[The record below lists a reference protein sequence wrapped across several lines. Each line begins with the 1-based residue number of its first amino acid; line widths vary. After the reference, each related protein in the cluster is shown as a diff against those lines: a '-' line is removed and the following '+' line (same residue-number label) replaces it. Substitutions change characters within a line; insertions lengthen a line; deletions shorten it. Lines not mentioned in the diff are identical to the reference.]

1 MHDILRVTTFGDAWK
16 QLQKSTKDDD
26 DGPCPPTAS
35 SSSTAPPPNHVLQT
49 TLSSPSS
56 LNVISCLPKQRKYV
70 KILPLHA
77 DCHTQWKPRGTLCW
91 HCADDL
97 ASSPDTIVPL
107 PFAYDDRRDMFSVMG
122 EFCSF
127 SCAKAYNKHSIQPHV
142 SGINGT
148 ILTLFYKRATG
159 KLGTIISSP
168 PRQLLQCFGG
178 PLSREEYRSAFS
190 SQTAITYLMLPKKM
204 TTYNHTI
211 EEYTVGAH
219 VHTHGSRS
227 AAVAKKAAADK
238 TTTVDFEKFKV
249 GHVRNE
255 TLRLR
260 RPKPMKHDKNLLE
273 RTMGINIV

>member
-1 MHDILRVTTFGDAWK
+1 MHDILWITTFGDAWK
-16 QLQKSTKDDD
+16 RLQKQATNKQRSVVAEEEEESTSKITT
-26 DGPCPPTAS
+26 TATS
-35 SSSTAPPPNHVLQT
+35 A
-49 TLSSPSS
+49 
-56 LNVISCLPKQRKYV
+56 LNVFCLPKQRKYV
-70 KILPLHA
+70 RFIPSQN
-77 DCHTQWKPRGTLCW
+77 TTPWKPRGTMCW
-91 HCADDL
+91 HCADILD
-97 ASSPDTIVPL
+97 ASPDTIVPL
-107 PFAYDDRRDMFSVMG
+107 PFAYDDRRDIFSVMG

-127 SCAKAYNKHSIQPHV
+127 SCAKAYNKHAIQPHV

-159 KLGTIISSP
+159 KLCPIISSP

-178 PLSREEYRSAFS
+178 PLSREEFRAAFS
-190 SQTAITYLMLPKKM
+190 SQTAITYSMLPKKM

-227 AAVAKKAAADK
+227 AAVAKKAAAISK
-238 TTTVDFEKFKV
+238 NTTVDYEKYNV